1 MYKISI
7 IVPCYNTKPWL
18 DECLQSLV
26 DQTLQEIEIICV
38 NDGSTDGT
46 GEKLDEWQAQYPNKI
61 KVIHQKNGGSA
72 KSRNTGMKI
81 AQGECIGFVDSDD
94 LVSICM
100 YEKLYKVLADNN
112 ADVVKCDCLE
122 FIEQENII
130 KKLYNNQINILTN
143 ITKIFNTS
151 IACSTLYKNKY
162 LQRHNIQFAENIRF
176 AEDHAFAYEFA
187 MHSPKLI
194 LLSDKLYY
202 YRKQRKGQLTSY
214 NGKNI
219 YDIFK
224 VFEYLQNKIAD
235 NELDNLVLIRKL
247 IIKKQLSMFA
257 IYAWKIKNK
266 YKKDF
271 LFKASNLIFNNNK
284 ALTIYKTMLFAK
296 YRNIFSYFIAPIA
309 VILFH
314 SCYLWQKISFKN
326 IKNYFATKF
335 N

>member
-1 MYKISI
+1 
-7 IVPCYNTKPWL
+7 
-18 DECLQSLV
+18 
-26 DQTLQEIEIICV
+26 
-38 NDGSTDGT
+38 
-46 GEKLDEWQAQYPNKI
+46 
-61 KVIHQKNGGSA
+61 
-72 KSRNTGMKI
+72 MKI

-94 LVSICM
+94 FVDANM
-100 YEKLYKVLADNN
+100 YEKLYKVLTDNN
-112 ADVVKCDCLE
+112 ANVVKCDYLG
-122 FIEQENII
+122 FVKQKNII
-130 KKLYNNQINILTN
+130 KQTYDNYIIILTN
-143 ITKIFNTS
+143 VTKIFNTS
-151 IACSTLYKNKY
+151 ILVWSALYKKKY
-162 LQRHNIQFAENIRF
+162 LQQHKIQFLENIRF

-314 SCYLWQKISFKN
+314 SCYLWQKLSFKN
-326 IKNYFATKF
+326 IKKYFATKF